1 MALQLASM
9 LEDVAT
15 RDDWTA
21 SVLKS
26 MNSALDSFSVSPGYN
41 LMVTIAGRSYVFCS
55 DGKGKLQVSM
65 PGPGKQTMNALSKA
79 AVRIVLDFDAFKDY
93 DSTARTWADDMV
105 LKRKIRFEGDTA
117 LLEKFESD
125 LGHKISSVQSSVDA
139 GGPGKNA
146 IATAR
151 AEVLD
156 AFEGVKSQDK
166 DSWELELAG
175 VSGELALAEYQVDG
189 TPEFMGYWGWLQF
202 SALSSMM
209 GNMGQGN
216 YCAANNL
223 LDVMSFNARMTFR
236 PNDMPCTMMWGAVT
250 GIGMRWKAFASQ
262 DFLAKDENFAAMLIY
277 YNEAQTGL
285 GYILRGFAPEWV
297 SVALF
302 DPQTLAFIKSKEV
315 VRHPDPWGFA
325 KGKGLGRG
333 GGLSFDNEDSSL
345 DVYEKNS
352 QQVESDEWLIPG
364 RRVEICGL
372 LKSPDLNGMKC
383 TLVEEVDDEKWQVRL
398 DGDLGDKLIKVAN
411 MKSFHNKPITA
422 EDHSTKEFSLAG
434 TFTEWMP
441 MDMHWDSEAKCHM
454 LEFNIDKLK
463 CPAGFDI
470 AKGKAAPIAWKK
482 RTAQWK
488 ITEPGKY
495 QVKSFCKDGGRF
507 QRIDITRV
515 GEVEVPVPEEG
526 LRLREMLRNARP
538 SWTDKELASVQE
550 KLAKVEIT
558 TVSDFLEAIKPK
570 KSGGL
575 GDRLKEVGE
584 KAFSGET
591 MKAFREYAKCSV

>member
-1 MALQLASM
+1 
-9 LEDVAT
+9 
-15 RDDWTA
+15 
-21 SVLKS
+21 
-26 MNSALDSFSVSPGYN
+26 
-41 LMVTIAGRSYVFCS
+41 
-55 DGKGKLQVSM
+55 
-65 PGPGKQTMNALSKA
+65 
-79 AVRIVLDFDAFKDY
+79 
-93 DSTARTWADDMV
+93 
-105 LKRKIRFEGDTA
+105 
-117 LLEKFESD
+117 
-125 LGHKISSVQSSVDA
+125 
-139 GGPGKNA
+139 
-146 IATAR
+146 
-151 AEVLD
+151 
-156 AFEGVKSQDK
+156 
-166 DSWELELAG
+166 
-175 VSGELALAEYQVDG
+175 
-189 TPEFMGYWGWLQF
+189 
-202 SALSSMM
+202 
-209 GNMGQGN
+209 
-216 YCAANNL
+216 
-223 LDVMSFNARMTFR
+223 
-236 PNDMPCTMMWGAVT
+236 MMWGAVT

-372 LKSPDLNGMKC
+372 LKSPDMNGMKC

-411 MKSFHNKPITA
+411 MKSFHDKPITA